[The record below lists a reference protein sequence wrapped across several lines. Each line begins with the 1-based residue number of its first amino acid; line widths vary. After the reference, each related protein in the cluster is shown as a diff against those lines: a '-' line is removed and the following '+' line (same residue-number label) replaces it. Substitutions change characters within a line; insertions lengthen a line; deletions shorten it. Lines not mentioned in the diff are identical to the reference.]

1 MTHWHLWL
9 DDAHAGPVNMARDEA
24 LLELATEEGIG
35 VLRLY
40 RWAPFTLSFG
50 AHEPA
55 LRRYDRERIEGLGLA
70 VVRRPTG
77 GRAVWHA
84 DELTYAVAAPEVM
97 LGTLAESYHAIHTAI
112 ADALRGLGAS
122 VSLAKRPSEP
132 AALEDGACFASPIG
146 GEIVARGKKVVG
158 SAQLRRGG
166 AFLQHGSILLA
177 GSQEV
182 VNDVTRGA
190 PPGSGDITLSDVLG
204 HPVDPAQ
211 LGAAIAR
218 AAREA
223 WLGDWEEDS
232 DLAER
237 ASRLADRHL
246 PRFSS
251 EEWTWRR

>member
-1 MTHWHLWL
+1 MHWHLWV
-9 DDAHAGPVNMARDEA
+9 DGAHPGPVNMARDEA
-24 LLELATEEGIG
+24 LLDLAANEGNG

-55 LRRYDRERIEGLGLA
+55 LRRYDRERIEAQGLP

-84 DELTYAVAAPEVM
+84 EELTYAVAAPDRTF
-97 LGTLAESYHAIHTAI
+97 GSLAETYHAVHTAI
-112 ADALRGLGAS
+112 ADALRALGAP
-122 VSLAKRPSEP
+122 VVLAARP
-132 AALEDGACFASPIG
+132 AAPSSLDEGACFARPAG
-146 GEIVARGKKVVG
+146 GEVVLRGRKVVG
-158 SAQLRRGG
+158 SAQLRRGD

-177 GSQEV
+177 GTQRT

-190 PPGSGDITLSDVLG
+190 PPDGGEISLAEALG
-204 HPVDPAQ
+204 RPVTDGE
-211 LGAAIAR
+211 LVAALTR

-223 WLGDWEEDS
+223 WPDPWTDGDALAARAAT
-232 DLAER
+232 LAEHHIAR
-237 ASRLADRHL
+237 Y
-246 PRFSS
+246 SS